1 MNVEMTQMT
10 PDICRLI
17 MPYKDIYTTVHIV
30 KTAEGVL
37 LFDTASYPEDMDD
50 VIFPALEE
58 LGVTEDN
65 LKYAFISH
73 NHRDH
78 AGGLERL
85 LEKFPK
91 TCVLSRSPELKEKFA
106 GCQVEALE
114 DGASILGVLRIVTIP
129 GHTMDCAAVYD
140 TRSKALLTGDCLQL
154 YGIYGSGEWGA
165 NIGLPALHIEA
176 VEKLHGM
183 DIDMIVASHE
193 YHPCDYLAKGRAQ
206 VLRYLHECVD
216 PLYRVRDNI
225 AGNPEKSD
233 EELTALYN
241 EGGKLPTMAVRI
253 TAAIRKAMNEG
264 FM

>member
-1 MNVEMTQMT
+1 MNMEMTQMT

-30 KTAEGVL
+30 KTPKGDL
-37 LFDTASYPEDMDD
+37 LFDAASYPEDMDD
-50 VIFPALEE
+50 YIFPALEK
-58 LGVTEDN
+58 LGVTAES
-65 LKYAFISH
+65 LKYVFISH

-78 AGGLERL
+78 AGGIGRL

-91 TCVLSRSPELKEKFA
+91 TCILSRSPDLKEKFA
-106 GCQVEALE
+106 DHPVEALE
-114 DGASILGVLRIVTIP
+114 DGASILDVLRIVTIP
-129 GHTMDCAAVYD
+129 GHTMDCAAIYD

-165 NIGLPALHIEA
+165 NIGLPVLHIEA
-176 VEKLHGM
+176 VEKLHTM

-193 YHPCDYLAKGRAQ
+193 YHPCDYLAKGRVQ

-225 AGNPEKSD
+225 AQNPELSD

-241 EGGKLPTMAVRI
+241 EGGKLPTMSVRI
-253 TAAIRKAMNEG
+253 TKAVRKAIEEG
-264 FM
+264 LM